1 MFQKLKRLRLPFLP
15 KKPTETPLDELIV
28 AALEEAKDYPLIQ
41 DSDELD
47 ALFKSKFVTDKGI
60 QLPPRK
66 LMTTIIS
73 HIEKNPPQTTEQF
86 SLFVRETLATM
97 STQVVA
103 EKKKK

>member
-15 KKPTETPLDELIV
+15 KKPTEIPLDELIV
-28 AALEEAKDYPLIQ
+28 AALEEAQDYPLIQ

-47 ALFKSKFVTDKGI
+47 ALFKSKFITDKGI

-66 LMTTIIS
+66 LMNTIIS

-97 STQVVA
+97 STQVMT
-103 EKKKK
+103 EKKK

>member
-15 KKPTETPLDELIV
+15 KKPTEIPLDELIV

-47 ALFKSKFVTDKGI
+47 ALFKSKFVTDKGLQI
-60 QLPPRK
+60 PPRK
-66 LMTTIIS
+66 LINSIIS
-73 HIEKNPPQTTEQF
+73 HIEKSPPQTTEQF

-97 STQVVA
+97 STQVMT
-103 EKKKK
+103 EKKK

>member
-47 ALFKSKFVTDKGI
+47 ALFKSKFVTDKGLQI
-60 QLPPRK
+60 PPRK
-66 LMTTIIS
+66 LINSIIS
-73 HIEKNPPQTTEQF
+73 HIEKSPPQTTEQF

-97 STQVVA
+97 STQVMT
-103 EKKKK
+103 EKKK

>member
-1 MFQKLKRLRLPFLP
+1 MFQRLKRLRLPFLP
-15 KKPTETPLDELIV
+15 KKPTEVSLDELIV

-47 ALFKSKFVTDKGI
+47 ALFKSKFVTDKGLQI
-60 QLPPRK
+60 PPKK
-66 LMTTIIS
+66 LVSAIIS